1 MTATIVLV
9 PGAWSGR
16 WIWAPVEQ
24 ELDARGVAYRS
35 VDHPSIGKD
44 AAGKDVHDDAR
55 NVRTVIEEIGGPVVL
70 VGNSYGGAV
79 ISGASAGHPRVK
91 RLVYLAA
98 MMPNPD
104 EPLLEHIA
112 GATAPEFDAG
122 ITVDDHG
129 LLLMDIDVELH
140 TAFQQAS
147 AKMHDLVRANAGAPM
162 SFGTDPSKA
171 AFADVGWKTIP
182 STYVVCTEDHSITP
196 EAQRRWAKE
205 RATEIVEWSSDHCP
219 QLSHPDLVADLL
231 EKLARDA

>member
-16 WIWAPVEQ
+16 WIWGPVEQ
-24 ELDARGVAYRS
+24 ALDARGVAYCS
-35 VDHPSIGKD
+35 VDHPSIGAT
-44 AAGKDVHDDAR
+44 AAGNDVHDDAR
-55 NVRTVIEEIGGPVVL
+55 NVRTVVQEIGGPVVL

-79 ISGASAGHPRVK
+79 ISGASAGDTHVK

-122 ITVDDHG
+122 ITVDENG
-129 LLLMDIDVELH
+129 LLLMDREVELK
-140 TAFQQAS
+140 TAFQQA
-147 AKMHDLVRANAGAPM
+147 AREMHDLVRANAGAPM
-162 SFGTDPSKA
+162 SFGTDPTKA
-171 AFADVGWKTIP
+171 AFAEVGWKTIP

-196 EAQRRWAKE
+196 EAQRDWATN
-205 RATEIVEWSSDHCP
+205 RATEIIEWTSDHCP
-219 QLSHPDLVADLL
+219 QLSHPELVADLL
-231 EKLARDA
+231 EKLAREA